1 MLEEVR
7 ITGLGVIED
16 AVLEFSSGFTVVTGE
31 TGAGKT
37 MVVTGLGL
45 MFGGR
50 ADPARIRPGA
60 DRATVEGRLRIEAG
74 GPAARQVL
82 DAGGELDDGGR
93 TLILNRSVSAEGRSR
108 AYAGGRGVTVSLLI
122 GLADDLVAVH
132 GQADQRQLLRADKQR
147 QALDEYAGPGL
158 SAVMGD
164 YQRAYTRHREVR
176 AELTELTTRARERAA
191 EAEDLRRALDEI
203 ERVEPVAGEDT
214 ALLAEEERL
223 GNADALHAAATT
235 AHGALLGDPSDGSYQ
250 GSDAVTLLGIARQ
263 ALDAVAAHDPDL
275 GSMAGRLSE
284 VTYLASDIAADVASY
299 VESLDSDPARLAAV
313 QERRAEL
320 TRLIRAYG
328 GRVAMPGPAAQ
339 GEGAPGPAP
348 GLAAWREDAP
358 GPAPGPAAWQE
369 DAPGPAPGPAAWRED
384 APGPAPGPAGQPAAG
399 DGALG
404 TTPGLGARGAVPQ
417 AEAPPA
423 VPDLASVLAWARQAE
438 HRLAEL
444 SADDDRIGTLG
455 DEEARL
461 AETVRDL
468 GGKLTS
474 LRKDAAERFSAAVT
488 AELTALAMPH
498 AKITVAVIEQDEFGP
513 HGADVVEIRLAA
525 HPGAPSLPLA
535 KGASGGELS
544 RVMLAIEVVFAG
556 ADPVPTFV
564 FDEVDAGVGGKA
576 AVEIGRRLARLAR
589 RAQVIVV
596 THLPQVAAFADTHLV
611 VEKASD
617 GSVISSGITRLD
629 DEGRVRELSRML
641 AGLEDSEFGRAHA
654 GELLAAAG
662 AERAQAH
669 HQA

>member
-50 ADPARIRPGA
+50 ADPARVRPGA
-60 DRATVEGRLRIEAG
+60 DRATVEGRLRVEAD
-74 GPAARQVL
+74 GPAAQQVL
-82 DAGGELDDGGR
+82 DAGGELDDGR

-108 AYAGGRGVTVSLLI
+108 AYAGGRGVPVSLLI

-132 GQADQRQLLRADKQR
+132 GQADQQQLLRTTRQR
-147 QALDEYAGPGL
+147 QALDEFAGPAL
-158 SAVMGD
+158 SAVMAD
-164 YQRAYTRHREVR
+164 YHRAYTRHREVR

-203 ERVEPVAGEDT
+203 ERAEPVAGEDT

-263 ALDAVAAHDPDL
+263 ALDGVAAHDPDL
-275 GSMAGRLSE
+275 GSLAGRLSE
-284 VTYLASDIAADVASY
+284 VTYLASDIAADLASY

-328 GRVAMPGPAAQ
+328 GAVDP
-339 GEGAPGPAP
+339 
-348 GLAAWREDAP
+348 DAP
-358 GPAPGPAAWQE
+358 GTGAQPPDAA
-369 DAPGPAPGPAAWRED
+369 
-384 APGPAPGPAGQPAAG
+384 
-399 DGALG
+399 
-404 TTPGLGARGAVPQ
+404 
-417 AEAPPA
+417 PA
-423 VPDLASVLAWARQAE
+423 VPALASVLAWAQQAQ

-498 AKITVAVIEQDEFGP
+498 AKITVAVIAQDEFGP
-513 HGADVVEIRLAA
+513 HGADEVEIRLAA

-576 AVEIGRRLARLAR
+576 AVEVGRRLARLAR

-596 THLPQVAAFADTHLV
+596 THLPQVAAFADAHLV

-654 GELLAAAG
+654 GELLAAA
-662 AERAQAH
+662 ERENSQT
-669 HQA
+669 

>member
-50 ADPARIRPGA
+50 ADPARVRPGA
-60 DRATVEGRLRIEAG
+60 DRATVEGRLRIEPG
-74 GPAARQVL
+74 GHVARQVL
-82 DAGGELDDGGR
+82 EAGGELDDDGR
-93 TLILNRSVSAEGRSR
+93 TLIMSRSVSAEGRSR
-108 AYAGGRGVTVSLLI
+108 AHAGGHGVPVSLLTY
-122 GLADDLVAVH
+122 LADDLVALH
-132 GQADQRQLLRADKQR
+132 GQADQQQLLRTARQR
-147 QALDEYAGPGL
+147 QALDEFAGPAL
-158 SAVMGD
+158 ATILAD
-164 YQRAYTRHREVR
+164 YQRAYGRHRDVQAEL
-176 AELTELTTRARERAA
+176 AELTARARERAA
-191 EAEDLRRALDEI
+191 EAEDLRRALEEI
-203 ERVEPVAGEDT
+203 ERVAPVAGEDT
-214 ALLAEEERL
+214 QLLAEEERL
-223 GNADALHAAATT
+223 GHADALHAAATT

-250 GSDAVTLLGIARQ
+250 GSDAVTLLGTARQ
-263 ALDAVAAHDPDL
+263 ALDGAAAHDPEL
-275 GSMAGRLSE
+275 ASLASRLSQAA
-284 VTYLASDIAADVASY
+284 YLLSDVATDLASY
-299 VESLDSDPARLAAV
+299 VERLDSDPARLAAV

-328 GRVAMPGPAAQ
+328 GRVTPPAPAPEGGAPAAP
-339 GEGAPGPAP
+339 GDAEPDATDLAPP
-348 GLAAWREDAP
+348 GDTASAA
-358 GPAPGPAAWQE
+358 
-369 DAPGPAPGPAAWRED
+369 
-384 APGPAPGPAGQPAAG
+384 
-399 DGALG
+399 
-404 TTPGLGARGAVPQ
+404 
-417 AEAPPA
+417 PA
-423 VPDLASVLAWARQAE
+423 VPGLASVLAWAGQAQ

-444 SADDDRIGTLG
+444 SGDDERIGVLG
-455 DEEARL
+455 GEEARL

-488 AELTALAMPH
+488 GELSALAMPH
-498 AKITVAVIEQDEFGP
+498 AKITVAVTPQDSYGP
-513 HGADVVEIRLAA
+513 HGADEVEIRLAA

-576 AVEIGRRLARLAR
+576 AVEVGRRLARLAR

-611 VEKASD
+611 VDKASD
-617 GSVISSGITRLD
+617 GSVISAGITRLD
-629 DEGRVRELSRML
+629 DAGRVRELSRML

-662 AERAQAH
+662 AERARPPRQA
-669 HQA
+669 